1 MSLGSWLE
9 GGQGCPGMRRDGRE
23 RPPGSACGARRS
35 VSPAPARGVRS
46 RLSLTGHLRRHKPPA
61 VPWPAPRL
69 LPREPCGGA
78 PVFPASLGVRRPL
91 GSRPSGRRRGGAGA
105 FLRVCTGPGTA
116 GLRAWWPGRREQV
129 DQTCADTEPPQR
141 LQVRLASARSRV
153 LPPTLASP
161 GGRCAEDRGMAIVRT
176 AGTRVCP
183 TLARR
188 QALCLSRPRMPSCLM
203 PPDRFAE
210 GICRP
215 HLQMRKRRLGA
226 AKHVAQ
232 NHLGA
237 AFGLEVRGR

>member
-1 MSLGSWLE
+1 MA
-9 GGQGCPGMRRDGRE
+9 
-23 RPPGSACGARRS
+23 SAASPSAR
-35 VSPAPARGVRS
+35 A
-46 RLSLTGHLRRHKPPA
+46 
-61 VPWPAPRL
+61 
-69 LPREPCGGA
+69 
-78 PVFPASLGVRRPL
+78 VRRGACVSCESRGPAAPGVTPL
-91 GSRPSGRRRGGAGA
+91 GAEARWCWRIP
-105 FLRVCTGPGTA
+105 RVCTGPGTA
-116 GLRAWWPGRREQV
+116 GLRGWWPGRREQV

-161 GGRCAEDRGMAIVRT
+161 GGRCDEDRGMAIVRT

-183 TLARR
+183 TLARC

-215 HLQMRKRRLGA
+215 RLQMRKRRLGA

-237 AFGLEVRGR
+237 AFGLEVRGC

>member
-1 MSLGSWLE
+1 MPVAPCRQRLPGALGPACPLRAIS
-9 GGQGCPGMRRDGRE
+9 GATSRQPSHGQRRVSFRASRAAGRL
-23 RPPGSACGARRS
+23 C
-35 VSPAPARGVRS
+35 
-46 RLSLTGHLRRHKPPA
+46 
-61 VPWPAPRL
+61 
-69 LPREPCGGA
+69 
-78 PVFPASLGVRRPL
+78 
-91 GSRPSGRRRGGAGA
+91 
-105 FLRVCTGPGTA
+105 FLRVSGSGGPWGHA
-116 GLRAWWPGRREQV
+116 PRGGGAVALAHSSVSAPAQAPPAWAWWPGRREQV

-161 GGRCAEDRGMAIVRT
+161 GGRCDEDRGMAIVGT

-215 HLQMRKRRLGA
+215 RLQMRKRRLGA

-237 AFGLEVRGR
+237 AFGLEVRGC